1 MTITP
6 KLLNDYC
13 EAHTT
18 PQSEVLYELER
29 ETNLKTLAPQMLSG
43 HLQGQFLTL
52 LSSLM
57 RPKAILEI
65 GTFTGYAA
73 ICLAQ
78 GLAEDGILHTI
89 EANHEM
95 EQIITKYIKK
105 AGLEHKIQLHL
116 GRAEAIIPTFDILFD
131 LIFIDAGKQQYEIFY
146 DLVFDKVKPGGL
158 IIADNVLWSGKVVS
172 GENDPDTTVI
182 RAFNDKVNHDPRVE
196 NIMLPI
202 RDGLLLARKL

>member
-6 KLLNDYC
+6 KSLNDYC

-18 PQSEVLYELER
+18 PQGEVLYELER

-52 LSSLM
+52 LSTLM
-57 RPKAILEI
+57 RPKMILEI

-95 EQIITKYIKK
+95 EHIITKYIKK

-116 GRAEAIIPTFDILFD
+116 GRAEEIIPTFDVIFD
-131 LIFIDAGKQQYEIFY
+131 LVFIDAGKQQYEIFY
-146 DLVFDKVKPGGL
+146 DLIFDKVKPGGL

-172 GENDPDTTVI
+172 GENDPDTNVI
-182 RAFNDKVNHDPRVE
+182 RAFNDKVNQDPRVE
-196 NIMLPI
+196 NLILPI